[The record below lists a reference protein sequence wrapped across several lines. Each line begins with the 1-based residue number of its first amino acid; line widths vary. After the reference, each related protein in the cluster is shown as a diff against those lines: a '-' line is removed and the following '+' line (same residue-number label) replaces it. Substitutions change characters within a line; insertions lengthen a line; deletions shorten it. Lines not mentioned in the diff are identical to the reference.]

1 MKVPVGNT
9 FGFDI
14 PSDSPVFLTV
24 LGFHVLA
31 ALVGVVTGIVAMMS
45 QKRFGRHPKF
55 GIIFYWCLGAVF
67 LTATALAAMRWSEDC
82 YLFFLGATSF
92 GAATVGRA
100 ARRGRWHQWAPIHIC
115 AMGLSYT
122 VMLIAFYMDNGKN
135 LPVWRDLPSATYWLV
150 PSAIGVPLILRAVIR
165 YRAP

>member
-1 MKVPVGNT
+1 MKVPAGNI
-9 FGFDI
+9 FGFNI

-67 LTATALAAMRWSEDC
+67 LTATALAAMR
-82 YLFFLGATSF
+82 
-92 GAATVGRA
+92 
-100 ARRGRWHQWAPIHIC
+100 
-115 AMGLSYT
+115 
-122 VMLIAFYMDNGKN
+122 
-135 LPVWRDLPSATYWLV
+135 
-150 PSAIGVPLILRAVIR
+150 
-165 YRAP
+165 